1 MVMTLLI
8 VNIMLVI
15 VPLWLIIAFHTKGED
30 TSPLLSPPTVYIVKA
45 RKTRDDHSD
54 FRMDRVKKMREE
66 GKTNQE
72 ISEVTGLSISYLKK
86 IKG

>member
-1 MVMTLLI
+1 MTLLI
-8 VNIMLVI
+8 VNIVLVI
-15 VPLWLIIAFHTKGED
+15 VPQWLIFAFHTKGRILHHYYPRQLY
-30 TSPLLSPPTVYIVKA
+30 TLLKPEKLGTIIQN
-45 RKTRDDHSD
+45 

-72 ISEVTGLSISYLKK
+72 ISEVTGLSVSYLKK